1 VAADHY
7 VPLTVSRLSSD
18 GVTVLRLEGELD
30 LAAAPQ
36 LRAELDEVTD
46 DSGTSS
52 LTLDLA
58 GVSFI
63 DSTGLQELLVALRR
77 LRDRGGTLV
86 LTNPRPIAMRLFE
99 ITGLIG
105 VFDIRTADRDGLRSI
120 QAPAS

>member
-1 VAADHY
+1 MAADRY

-36 LRAELDEVTD
+36 LRAELDKVTD
-46 DSGTSS
+46 DSDTSS

-86 LTNPRPIAMRLFE
+86 LTNPRPIAIRLLE
-99 ITGLIG
+99 ITGLVG
-105 VFDIRTADRDGLRSI
+105 VFDIRTADRDGSRSV